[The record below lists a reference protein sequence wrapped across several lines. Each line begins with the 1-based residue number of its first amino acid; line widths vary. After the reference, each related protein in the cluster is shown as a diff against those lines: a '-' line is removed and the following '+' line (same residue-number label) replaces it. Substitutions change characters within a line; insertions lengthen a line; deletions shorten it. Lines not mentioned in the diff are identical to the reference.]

1 MANKKQRFSQ
11 IDLRSALQ
19 IIGINEL
26 KEWQIKF
33 TPKQASEYYLT
44 STQKLK
50 AHFDLSL
57 SESAKSLLIDAIL
70 LEAIDSY
77 AALKI
82 WKEAKLQTEQLTG
95 VVDYLIAG
103 QGKVYQSPLLCIV
116 EAKKD
121 DFEQGLAQCLTEMY
135 ACLTLN
141 QPQYSFPIYGIVTNA
156 TTWRFYQ
163 LNKQE
168 CYESLAYSET
178 QLKDILGI
186 LNCLFADCQA
196 KLLNHSQSGNAN
208 LAR

>member
-1 MANKKQRFSQ
+1 MTSKRHRFSQ

-26 KEWQIKF
+26 KEWQLKF
-33 TPKQASEYYLT
+33 TPKAASEYYLT
-44 STQKLK
+44 TAQKLK

-70 LEAIDSY
+70 LEAINDYST
-77 AALKI
+77 LKI

-95 VVDYLIAG
+95 VVDYLIAA
-103 QGKVYQSPLLCIV
+103 QGKVYQSPLLCVV

-135 ACLTLN
+135 ACLILN

-156 TTWRFYQ
+156 TIWRFYK
-163 LNKQE
+163 LSKQE
-168 CYESLAYSET
+168 CYESLSYSET
-178 QLKDILGI
+178 QLADILGI
-186 LNCLFADCQA
+186 LNYLFTDCQD
-196 KLLNHSQSGNAN
+196 KLLNKTKTKA
-208 LAR
+208 

>member
-1 MANKKQRFSQ
+1 MTIKKQRFSR

-26 KEWQIKF
+26 KEWQINF

-82 WKEAKLQTEQLTG
+82 WKEANLQTEQLTG

-135 ACLTLN
+135 ACRTLN
-141 QPQYSFPIYGIVTNA
+141 QPQYSFPVYGIVTNA

-163 LNKQE
+163 LSKQE

-178 QLKDILGI
+178 QLADILGI
-186 LNCLFADCQA
+186 LNYLFADCQA
-196 KLLNHSQSGNAN
+196 KLLNHCQS
-208 LAR
+208 

>member
-1 MANKKQRFSQ
+1 MTTKKQRFSQ
-11 IDLRSALQ
+11 IDLRGALQ

-26 KEWQIKF
+26 KEWRLEF
-33 TPKQASEYYLT
+33 SPKQASEYYLI

-70 LEAIDSY
+70 LEAIASY
-77 AALKI
+77 SKLKI

-95 VVDYLIAG
+95 VVDYLIAA

-135 ACLTLN
+135 ACLVLN
-141 QPQYSFPIYGIVTNA
+141 QPSYSFPVYGIVTNA

-163 LNKQE
+163 LSRQE
-168 CYESLAYSET
+168 CYESPAYSET
-178 QLKDILGI
+178 QLADILGI
-186 LNCLFADCQA
+186 LNYLFANCEDR
-196 KLLNHSQSGNAN
+196 LLAQ
-208 LAR
+208 

>member
-1 MANKKQRFSQ
+1 MTSKKQRFSQ

-26 KEWQIKF
+26 KEWQINFK
-33 TPKQASEYYLT
+33 PKQASGYYLT
-44 STQKLK
+44 NAQKLK

-77 AALKI
+77 SALKI

-141 QPQYSFPIYGIVTNA
+141 QPQYLFPIYGIVTNA
-156 TTWRFYQ
+156 TIWQFYQ
-163 LNKQE
+163 LSKQE

-178 QLKDILGI
+178 QLADILGI
-186 LNCLFADCQA
+186 LNYLFADCQS
-196 KLLNHSQSGNAN
+196 KLLNHGES
-208 LAR
+208 

>member
-1 MANKKQRFSQ
+1 MTTKKQRFSQ
-11 IDLRSALQ
+11 IDLRGALQ

-26 KEWQIKF
+26 QEWRPEF
-33 TPKQASEYYLT
+33 SPKPPSDYYLI

-70 LEAIDSY
+70 LEAIDIYSK
-77 AALKI
+77 LKI

-95 VVDYLIAG
+95 VVDYLIAA
-103 QGKVYQSPLLCIV
+103 QGKVYQSPLLCVV

-135 ACLTLN
+135 ACLELN
-141 QPQYSFPIYGIVTNA
+141 QPSHSFPVYGIVTNA

-163 LNKQE
+163 LSRHE

-178 QLKDILGI
+178 QLADILGF
-186 LNCLFADCQA
+186 LNYLFANCEQ
-196 KLLNHSQSGNAN
+196 KLCSVISA
-208 LAR
+208 